1 MRRIALAAVGVL
13 VALFVAS
20 QLLVPPYVEHRV
32 ASRLTA
38 DGGHAQVQVSAF
50 PAFTLLAGD
59 GDRLRVRAQGI
70 NLALAIPVA
79 GQTGPRLDR
88 LDKFG
93 SVDIRITGA
102 NAGPFKLSS
111 LSVTRTGGAHDYSV
125 ALDATTTAADLATY
139 TGGQIAGDLGGLFG
153 SFAGSALPFADEPVP
168 IKVDSVVHSDGGTP
182 AVVST
187 SGSIAGIPIDPLIQ
201 ALSAALAGRV

>member
-1 MRRIALAAVGVL
+1 MRRIALATVGVL

-50 PAFTLLAGD
+50 PAFTLLTGS

-70 NLALAIPVA
+70 NLSLAIPVA

-93 SVDIRITGA
+93 TVDIRVTGA

-111 LSVTRTGGAHDYSV
+111 LSVTRAGGAHDYTV

-153 SFAGSALPFADEPVP
+153 SFAGSALPFADQPVP
-168 IKVDSVVHSDGGTP
+168 INVNSTVHSDGGAP
-182 AVVST
+182 VVVSAD
-187 SGSIAGIPIDPLIQ
+187 GAIAGIPINPLIQ
-201 ALSAALAGRV
+201 ALSAALAGRI